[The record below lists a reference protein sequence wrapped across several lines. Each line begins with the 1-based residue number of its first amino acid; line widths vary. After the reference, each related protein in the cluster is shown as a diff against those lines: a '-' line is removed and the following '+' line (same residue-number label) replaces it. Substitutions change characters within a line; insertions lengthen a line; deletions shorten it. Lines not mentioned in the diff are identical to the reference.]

1 MAADARC
8 AWWSFHG
15 LNSNFHRGSSVFVV
29 VSSRFSKRSWNES
42 TGSWPRNHG
51 SSERSVKGLS
61 YNDSRLLLI
70 YLQFRNSSTRFDIE
84 YFPPIRNFDPSCD
97 PIPIEMIRRSIQRD
111 FIYRLARRFLSI
123 FHSHW
128 KTFRWWKIVGR
139 KLSRVS
145 THTHTYTYTYM
156 YILRYTGLMLRYQ
169 MWNIFMVSP

>member
-51 SSERSVKGLS
+51 SSERSVKGLL

-70 YLQFRNSSTRFDIE
+70 YLQFGIRPPVSISNIFRQFEISIHLVIRYQSRWFDDRSKEILYIDWRADFYRFSTPIEKRFD
-84 YFPPIRNFDPSCD
+84 D
-97 PIPIEMIRRSIQRD
+97 
-111 FIYRLARRFLSI
+111 
-123 FHSHW
+123 
-128 KTFRWWKIVGR
+128 KWWKIVGR

-145 THTHTYTYTYM
+145 THTHTHTHTH
-156 YILRYTGLMLRYQ
+156 IC
-169 MWNIFMVSP
+169 IFFDIPV